1 MRVKNF
7 CKNLCLSLCL
17 MAWTGCD
24 KEEWDFAAEET
35 AESTVITGEVR
46 STNGEPLADVVVRV
60 DYEEQRWLQ
69 LPNVRHKAEVKTDK
83 KGVCRLHL
91 YDSRLGQ
98 YAREPDVRLLGDCS
112 RRIDRV

>member
-35 AESTVITGEVR
+35 AESTVIMGEVR
-46 STNGEPLADVVVRV
+46 STNG
-60 DYEEQRWLQ
+60 
-69 LPNVRHKAEVKTDK
+69 
-83 KGVCRLHL
+83 
-91 YDSRLGQ
+91 
-98 YAREPDVRLLGDCS
+98 
-112 RRIDRV
+112 